1 MIEIMN
7 KPLISIIV
15 PCYNAGG
22 EIERCLFS
30 LLNQTYRNIEVVVVD
45 DASTDDSVSR
55 IEAMREDRIVLIR
68 HDGNRGA
75 SAARNTGL
83 GVAQGEYV
91 GFVDGDD
98 FVDGDYYKRLY
109 DATVAEGADIVMAET
124 KIVYPKKTVARRNS
138 LVVESNFIKK
148 WGLLHTGAVWDK
160 LYKTDFIERLGL
172 RFYEGRIW
180 EDNLFVLKAV
190 YASGVLATIHGT
202 FYHYILR
209 ENSITQAPEKYQK
222 RRDDG
227 LFMAREMMDFA
238 AEVQMNGAEKSAVAR
253 FILQNMTPK
262 HDFSDVAYYGGLV
275 EVLGEEA
282 LRYMLR
288 ECGKLEGKVKRYKG
302 YVRLLALLSGLL
314 LVALLGVAVAWL
326 FI

>member
-1 MIEIMN
+1 MN
-7 KPLISIIV
+7 KPLLSIIV
-15 PCYNAGG
+15 PCYNACG
-22 EIERCLFS
+22 EIERCLRS
-30 LLNQTYRNIEVVVVD
+30 LLHQTYKNLELIVVD

-55 IEAMREDRIVLIR
+55 IEAMREDRIILIR

-83 GVAQGEYV
+83 DVAQGEYV

-98 FVDGDYYKRLY
+98 FVDADYYERLY
-109 DATVAEGADIVMAET
+109 DAAVAEGADIVMAEM
-124 KIVYPKKTVARRNS
+124 KIVSSHKTAVARRNREA
-138 LVVESNFIKK
+138 VEYGFIEK
-148 WGLLHTGAVWDK
+148 WGLLHNGSPCDK
-160 LYKTDFIERLGL
+160 LYKADLIRRLGL
-172 RFYEGRIW
+172 RFYEGRVW

-190 YASGVLATIHGT
+190 YASSALAAIQGV
-202 FYHYILR
+202 FYHYVMHPQSTMHSSRLI
-209 ENSITQAPEKYQK
+209 QK

-227 LFMAREMMDFA
+227 LFMAREMMGFA
-238 AEVQMNGAEKSAVAR
+238 AEVQMDEAEKSAVAR

-282 LRYMLR
+282 LRYMLK

-302 YVRLLALLSGLL
+302 YVRLLILLSGLL
-314 LVALLGVAVAWL
+314 LLALLGVVVAWL

>member
-1 MIEIMN
+1 MK
-7 KPLISIIV
+7 KPLLSIIV
-15 PCYNAGG
+15 PCYNACG
-22 EIERCLFS
+22 EIERCLLS
-30 LLNQTYRNIEVVVVD
+30 LLRQSYCDVEVVVVD

-55 IEAMREDRIVLIR
+55 IEAMRDDRIILIR

-83 GVAQGEYV
+83 DVAKGEYI

-98 FVDGDYYKRLY
+98 FVDGDYYERLY
-109 DATVAEGADIVMAET
+109 DAAVAEGADIVMAEM
-124 KIVYPKKTVARRNS
+124 KIVSPKRMIVQRNRS
-138 LVVESNFIKK
+138 VVELDFIEK
-148 WGLLHTGAVWDK
+148 WGLLHNGSPCDK
-160 LYKTDFIERLGL
+160 LYKADLIKRLGL
-172 RFYEGRIW
+172 RFYEGRVW
-180 EDNLFVLKAV
+180 EDNLFVLQAV
-190 YASGVLATIHGT
+190 YASGALVTIQGV
-202 FYHYILR
+202 FYHYVMHSQSTMHSSHLI
-209 ENSITQAPEKYQK
+209 QK

-282 LRYMLR
+282 LRYMLK
-288 ECGKLEGKVKRYKG
+288 ECGTLEGKLKRYKS

-314 LVALLGVAVAWL
+314 LVALLGLIVAWWL
-326 FI
+326 V

>member
-1 MIEIMN
+1 MN
-7 KPLISIIV
+7 KPLLSIIV
-15 PCYNAGG
+15 PCYNACR
-22 EIERCLFS
+22 EIERCLRS
-30 LLNQTYRNIEVVVVD
+30 LLHQTYKNLELIVVD

-55 IEAMREDRIVLIR
+55 IEAMREDRIILIR

-83 GVAQGEYV
+83 DVAQGEYV

-98 FVDGDYYKRLY
+98 FVDADYYERLY
-109 DATVAEGADIVMAET
+109 DAAVAEGADIVMAEM
-124 KIVYPKKTVARRNS
+124 KIVASQETIVRYNGGG
-138 LVVESNFIKK
+138 VERDFIKK
-148 WGLLHTGAVWDK
+148 WGLLHNGSPCDK
-160 LYKTDFIERLGL
+160 LYKAALIERLNL
-172 RFYEGRIW
+172 RFYEGRVW

-190 YASGVLATIHGT
+190 YASSALAAIQGV
-202 FYHYILR
+202 FYHYVMHPQSTMHSSRLI
-209 ENSITQAPEKYQK
+209 QK

-275 EVLGEEA
+275 KVLGDEA
-282 LRYMLR
+282 LRYILK

-302 YVRLLALLSGLL
+302 YVRLLILLSGLL
-314 LVALLGVAVAWL
+314 LLALLGVAVAWL